1 MKSGRK
7 VNGTKLIRAVSV
19 LCMFALI
26 CGAWCSMG
34 NLVKDKTM
42 SGTSQLYNFYQL
54 EKNTVDVLLV
64 GSSHTYSSVNTC
76 MLFDEYGI
84 TSFDMACGGQPVW
97 ISYTYLEEGLK
108 TQRPKLIVC
117 DIFMIQREKEEIT
130 DAALRGLINIK
141 MSPQKWKAIN
151 VSSNAKVFNS
161 LGIFLNFPYTHTRYG
176 ELTESDFLDYSRENF
191 NGYMPYWGVGSEM
204 RKFDNEIIDAASVTE
219 SEPIAALAEEYLRK
233 VCELCVQEDIPLLL
247 MNPPFPGLT
256 EEAQRKYNY
265 AEAVAGEYGV
275 PVLDGNKYVEEIG
288 IVWTEDMYDTNH
300 LNYQGSLK
308 FTKWLGEYLN
318 ANYDLKDHSNDPRY
332 QHWAD
337 ESDRFYHEA
346 VLSNTLAEIDEAG
359 AYIRELQAN
368 SGLSAA
374 VTLTGKWEKSEE
386 DISGL
391 MRELNPDWNR
401 ENALLLDEETVVF
414 SASAS
419 EEDYREHF
427 DYGRVVLELSQESGK
442 AAVRSNEEEYQSAK
456 NGINFVVYDK
466 IAQAV
471 IDSACFNLEK
481 GVLKRTS

>member
-42 SGTSQLYNFYQL
+42 SGNSQLYNFYQL
-54 EKNTVDVLLV
+54 EDDAVDVLVV
-64 GSSHTYSSVNTC
+64 GSSHAFLGVNTC

-84 TSFDMACGGQPVW
+84 TSYDMGTGAQPVW
-97 ISYTYLEEGLK
+97 IGYYYLQEALK
-108 TQRPKLIVC
+108 TQTPQLVVY
-117 DIFMIQREKEEIT
+117 DIFTIYRSDEET
-130 DAALRGLINIK
+130 EEAALRGLINLK
-141 MSPQKWKAIN
+141 PSLNKWKA
-151 VSSNAKVFNS
+151 VKASNYNKKFHSA
-161 LGIFLNFPYTHTRYG
+161 GIFLNFPYTHTRYN
-176 ELTESDFLDYSRENF
+176 ELTELDFLDHSKKDY
-191 NGYMPYWGVGSEM
+191 NGYMPRWGVSSSVL
-204 RKFDNEIIDAASVTE
+204 KFDGEFFDAASVRE
-219 SEPIAALAEEYLRK
+219 SEPPTARAEEYMRRIFECCK
-233 VCELCVQEDIPLLL
+233 EENIPLVLV
-247 MNPPFPGLT
+247 NTPFLNLS
-256 EEAQRKYNY
+256 EEKQKVYNY
-265 AEAVAGEYGV
+265 VEEMAEEYGV
-275 PVLDGNKYVEEIG
+275 PILDGNKYVDEIG
-288 IVWTEDMYDTNH
+288 IIWTEDMYDTSH

-318 ANYDLKDHSNDPRY
+318 ANYDLKDRSNDPRY

-386 DISGL
+386 DISRL